1 MTSLMV
7 DTGVSFSSKGAAGAE
22 VPKLLDIP
30 PDAAAR
36 TSDLTIRPLGPE
48 PLTEFRDTPFLQQSY
63 VRGERQICDRQRM
76 WIR

>member
-30 PDAAAR
+30 PEAAAI

-48 PLTEFRDTPFLQQSY
+48 PLTELRDTPFSSAILRA
-63 VRGERQICDRQRM
+63 RGEANMRSPEDT
-76 WIR
+76 